1 MVYFDKI
8 IENTKILSLPSHVS
22 VTIPH
27 QSFTPRQIL
36 EQFVINDLQVM
47 SHDSSDYISV
57 PDGDCDIDS
66 VDNAI
71 MDFED
76 EFQAHSFVK
85 NDLPRIRKQQ
95 RDESIRKQKE
105 LEAQKAAVVAAEV
118 GNKEGTLPSQNQ
130 SSVVSEPPPAPANS

>member
-1 MVYFDKI
+1 MFYFDKI
-8 IENTKILSLPSHVS
+8 IENTKIFSLPPHVS

-47 SHDSSDYISV
+47 SHESSDYISV
-57 PDGDCDIDS
+57 PDGDCDIDA
-66 VDNAI
+66 VDNSI

-95 RDESIRKQKE
+95 KE
-105 LEAQKAAVVAAEV
+105 QAQRAASSSTEA
-118 GNKEGTLPSQNQ
+118 GNKEGALSPQNQ
-130 SSVVSEPPPAPANS
+130 FPVVNEPSPAPADS